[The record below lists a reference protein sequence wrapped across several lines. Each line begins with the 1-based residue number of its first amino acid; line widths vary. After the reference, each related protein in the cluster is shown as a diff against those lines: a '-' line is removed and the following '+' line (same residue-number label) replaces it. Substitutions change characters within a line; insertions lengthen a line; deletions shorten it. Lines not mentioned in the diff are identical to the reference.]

1 MRKLSGKEN
10 DQLNVVLELEFIS
23 MLSDVESGPFNKLLH
38 NFYVYLWLIHGK
50 KQQNSVKQLSFN

>member
-23 MLSDVESGPFNKLLH
+23 MLSDAESGPFNMLLH

-50 KQQNSVKQLSFN
+50 KKTNKIL